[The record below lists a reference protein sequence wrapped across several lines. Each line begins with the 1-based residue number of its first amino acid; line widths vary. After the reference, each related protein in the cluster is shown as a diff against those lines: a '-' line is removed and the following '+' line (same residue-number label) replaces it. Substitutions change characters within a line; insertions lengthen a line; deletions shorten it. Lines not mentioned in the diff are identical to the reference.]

1 MKYYELA
8 QYRASNRNKLIRAED
23 VAHVILEKGTQC
35 PLFRSVF
42 WYDEGIVEYL
52 KTNKSVSMYRGI
64 RGIDMIP
71 IDIDKGYNSDEF
83 TQEKLLKFIEK
94 LESLGLDENMF
105 QIFFSGTGFH
115 IFLDNSLFDFQP
127 SVFLPEQ
134 IAQTLVN
141 AGLIDDPAIIRGNQ
155 LIRIENS
162 LNEKSGLF
170 KIPLT
175 LEEAKTLSLE
185 KIRELAKTQRLD
197 FQYLEMDG
205 RKKTIT
211 SK

>member
-83 TQEKLLKFIEK
+83 TQEKLLRFIEK

-170 KIPLT
+170 KN
-175 LEEAKTLSLE
+175 
-185 KIRELAKTQRLD
+185 
-197 FQYLEMDG
+197 
-205 RKKTIT
+205 
-211 SK
+211 